1 MPAET
6 TSEDPVRH
14 PSADAAASDRPAEAG
29 PGEHRALAQQV
40 AVSSAES
47 VVARARGRSLLIAQD
62 AAARQL
68 SAARAALWAADQSGD
83 PDSRDRALAAV
94 AAAHARLDG
103 LVAQLLR
110 AWTTPDGAAP
120 PPDLHD

>member
-1 MPAET
+1 MPAKS
-6 TSEDPVRH
+6 TSEDPGLHSR
-14 PSADAAASDRPAEAG
+14 ADAATSDRPAEAASV
-29 PGEHRALAQQV
+29 EHRALAI
-40 AVSSAES
+40 SSAES
-47 VVARARGRSLLIAQD
+47 AVAGARDRSLLIAQD
-62 AAARQL
+62 AAARRL
-68 SAARAALWAADQSGD
+68 SAARAAVWVADQSGD
-83 PDSRDRALAAV
+83 RDSRDRALAAV